1 MQKTNLTWFSD
12 MKSRTYNQDSFNQEK
27 AIVIKEIIYLVTVI
41 KNASSPFVLNWP
53 LERSMEVVDMSL
65 RGEAKMAKAN
75 DA

>member
-12 MKSRTYNQDSFNQEK
+12 MKSRTYNQEK

-65 RGEAKMAKAN
+65 RGEAKMAKAD